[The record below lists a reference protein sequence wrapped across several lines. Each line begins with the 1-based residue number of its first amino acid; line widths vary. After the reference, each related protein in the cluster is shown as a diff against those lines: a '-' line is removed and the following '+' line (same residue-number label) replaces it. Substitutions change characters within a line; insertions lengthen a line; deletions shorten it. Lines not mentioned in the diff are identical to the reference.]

1 MLRQVSIRALLVGYN
16 LGDVFKILW
25 IYISVGTG
33 NLVGWRQG
41 RLETRWAESRRVGNG
56 QRALAQT
63 ALMMVGVSE
72 IGGSRL
78 TLDELSPDSPLSVTT
93 TRPRETRSGTHHDG
107 RHRRPPR
114 QSDGRLGEHF
124 HFHTTRL
131 KGFSSTETPHFDLPW
146 NLPDRG
152 QLLPKRETML
162 WSGSFP

>member
-1 MLRQVSIRALLVGYN
+1 M
-16 LGDVFKILW
+16 
-25 IYISVGTG
+25 
-33 NLVGWRQG
+33 
-41 RLETRWAESRRVGNG
+41 GNG

-78 TLDELSPDSPLSVTT
+78 TLDELSLGSLAPRLPK
-93 TRPRETRSGTHHDG
+93 RPRTCSGDALGTHHDG

-131 KGFSSTETPHFDLPW
+131 KGFSSTETLHLEVSW